1 MAKFC
6 GTCGAALNKQTGLCP
21 VCGGAPV
28 RGETPAEDAASRKAA
43 PAASQRRSKFCGRCG
58 SPTNPQTGF
67 CPVCGAVTRYT
78 PPEGS
83 KNGGTSGSAEKHT
96 KGKKRHTALWIVLAV
111 AAVLLAAAA
120 VLGVLVHLGVVDI
133 PVVAQLEERLGLT
146 PRAKVEKSHQV
157 VREEM
162 HGEDGEVL
170 SYSTYEYDDAGRKVK
185 RLIYDENG
193 ALSVYD
199 VYGYNSKGQLTK
211 ESRYDSNDAQESY
224 GVYEYNDKEQQVKYS
239 RYDKAGVLDYYTI
252 NEYNAGGLLTKS
264 LSYDR
269 GGALYFHCVYEYN
282 AKGQQISV
290 LNYNENGELFVRFE
304 TVYEEDGEHIQYT
317 RQVQLPSMQTW
328 TNIFTYDEYGDLVR
342 LDSYDDDNVLRSYTV
357 YEYDTAGTPDE
368 ADGAADT
375 AGGADGTTVSQPEE
389 IRREVRW
396 NCCYPDGTLQWYHIY
411 TYDENGEE
419 TSAAS
424 YDGQGSQTGF
434 VDTSTGASWLYS
446 VEDGSVTQH
455 VETSVR
461 EGNTETVTCDTY
473 EDFWK
478 VILYDDNDRIKEL
491 RYYSSGSLR
500 DYDLYKYNEK
510 GQLIR
515 VENYDKN
522 GEMVWYTAYE
532 LDEGRLVKSDL
543 CYEKVPSL
551 NSTSIYI
558 YNEQGEMVRREDYSS
573 SGTLQRY
580 STYEYAVVGMAS

>member
-6 GTCGAALNKQTGLCP
+6 GKCGAALNRQTGHCS

-28 RGETPAEDAASRKAA
+28 RGEMPA
-43 PAASQRRSKFCGRCG
+43 
-58 SPTNPQTGF
+58 
-67 CPVCGAVTRYT
+67 
-78 PPEGS
+78 EGS

-96 KGKKRHTALWIVLAV
+96 KGEKRHTALWIVLAV

-120 VLGVLVHLGVVDI
+120 VLGVLVRFGVVDI
-133 PVVAQLEERLGLT
+133 PAVAQLEERLGLT
-146 PRAKVEKSHQV
+146 PRAKVEKSRQV

-170 SYSTYEYDDAGRKVK
+170 SYCTYEYDDAGRKVK

-211 ESRYDSNDAQESY
+211 ESRYDSSDAQESY

-264 LSYDR
+264 FSYNR
-269 GGALYFHCVYEYN
+269 GGALYSHCVYEYN

-342 LDSYDDDNVLRSYTV
+342 LDSYDDDNVLGGYTV
-357 YEYDTAGTPDE
+357 YEYDTA
-368 ADGAADT
+368 DT
-375 AGGADGTTVSQPEE
+375 ADGADGTTASQPEE

-446 VEDGSVTQH
+446 VEDGAVTRH

-461 EGNTETVTCDTY
+461 EGNTETVTCDTN

-510 GQLIR
+510 EQLIR

-532 LDEGRLVKSDL
+532 LDAEGRLVKSDL

-551 NSTSIYI
+551 NSTSIYT

>member
-515 VENYDKN
+515 VENY